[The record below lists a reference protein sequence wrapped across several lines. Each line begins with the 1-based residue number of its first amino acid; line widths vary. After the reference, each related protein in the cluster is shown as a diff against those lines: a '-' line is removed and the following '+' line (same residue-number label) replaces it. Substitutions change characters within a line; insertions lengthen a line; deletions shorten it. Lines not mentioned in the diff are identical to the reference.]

1 MELTDIGLNLTSNKF
16 KDIKKILEDAK
27 EANVSTVILTGTCVR
42 TSNDSVKLC
51 EDFDTKYG
59 VKMYCTCGIH
69 PHDAKS
75 STIITMNIIE
85 NLASNKTVIAIGETG
100 LDFNR
105 FFSSKDEQIESFISH
120 IELAIKLNKPL
131 FLHERD
137 AHKEFVEIL
146 SPYKDKVKCVVHCF
160 TGTSAELKEYL
171 ELGFYIG
178 ITGWIAD
185 KRRNTNLILA
195 IKENKEKLID
205 RVMIETDAPFLNPIN
220 PRELNYP
227 KLLPNVL
234 KELSKHI
241 EIDEIEL
248 NKKINENIKIF
259 FNI

>member
-27 EANVSTVILTGTCVR
+27 EENVSTVILTGTCIK
-42 TSNDSVKLC
+42 TSIESVNLC
-51 EDFDTKYG
+51 KDFDTKYG
-59 VKMYCTCGIH
+59 VKMYCTSGIH

-85 NLASNKTVIAIGETG
+85 NLASNNSVIAIGETG

-105 FFSSKDEQIESFISH
+105 NFSTKDEQIESFINH

-171 ELGFYIG
+171 DLGFYIG

-185 KRRNTNLILA
+185 KRRNANLILA
-195 IKENKEKLID
+195 VKENKEKLID
-205 RVMIETDAPFLNPIN
+205 KVMIETDAPFLNPIS
-220 PRELNYP
+220 PKELNYP
-227 KLLPNVL
+227 KLLPFVL
-234 KELSKHI
+234 KELAKHM
-241 EIDEIEL
+241 EIDELEL
-248 NKKINENIKIF
+248 NTKINENVKIF
-259 FNI
+259 FEI